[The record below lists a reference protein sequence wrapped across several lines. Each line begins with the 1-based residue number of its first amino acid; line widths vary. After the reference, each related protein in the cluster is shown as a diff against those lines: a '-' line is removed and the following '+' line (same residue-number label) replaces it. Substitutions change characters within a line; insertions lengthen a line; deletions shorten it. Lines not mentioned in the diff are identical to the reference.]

1 MNYKN
6 KKFIEIQVSEN
17 DSRYKTLPTEGYL
30 GRKPWRAPS
39 PKEVRSII
47 PGSVTSIEVKVGD
60 RVKKG
65 SPLME
70 YEAMKMQNIVVAPV
84 DGTVRKINVKSG
96 DKLPK
101 DHILLELD

>member
-1 MNYKN
+1 MNYKD
-6 KKFIEIQVSEN
+6 KKFIEIQVSAN

-30 GRKPWRAPS
+30 VRKTWREPN

-60 RVKKG
+60 RVRKG